1 MVANE
6 RGQLLLIGGVAIA
19 IVVFSTILFAH
30 SLAVTDG
37 ITTTGSADTIERSA
51 DREASVERDLGR
63 LAAETRGDDLDEF
76 EARYENALQNYTETH
91 NRVVGGSGGA
101 YLNATLNESASLGN
115 ETSQISPGEIDDPDG
130 GPKPKEWVVAK
141 NVTRIAVFNFTFTKG
156 HDSGKPFNITVTGSN
171 GNWWALEVSLNG
183 TGSPKNKT
191 VTIRDSAPG
200 SDIPVCTSPNSGP
213 DSQDL
218 MVNLITGT
226 CNQGSGFKTFSDVT
240 KPPYTINVSKGQK
253 ADGTYRFAAIGT
265 FPSTSYDSG
274 DTEPYPVIPAVDTTY
289 DTPSASY
296 NRTVLVEVDDG

>member
-101 YLNATLNESASLGN
+101 YLNATLNESASNGTEVN
-115 ETSQISPGEIDDPDG
+115 QTSSSRFNRPGGTGSNVDWDIARSVDRA
-130 GPKPKEWVVAK
+130 VVF
-141 NVTRIAVFNFTFTKG
+141 NLTVTRIPGVGQEFIVKVEG
-156 HDSGKPFNITVTGSN
+156 DSGDTWKMVVTEPGNKEVAVTPPSGS
-171 GNWWALEVSLNG
+171 
-183 TGSPKNKT
+183 TT
-191 VTIRDSAPG
+191 T
-200 SDIPVCTSPNSGP
+200 CSGAG
-213 DSQDL
+213 DADVDL
-218 MVNLITGT
+218 LAGT
-226 CNQGSGFKTFSDVT
+226 CDIGGTPGTFPAFTETLDA
-240 KPPYTINVSKGQK
+240 PYTVSIEKGNR
-253 ADGTYRFAAIGT
+253 ARGTYRFAAIGN
-265 FPSTSYDSG
+265 FPGTSYDSG
-274 DTEPYPVIPAVDTTY
+274 DTAPYPVVPAVDLTY

>member
-115 ETSQISPGEIDDPDG
+115 ETQQPSSKDIDDPNG

-156 HDSGKPFNITVTGSN
+156 HDSGKPFNITVEGAD
-171 GNWWALEVSLNG
+171 GNWWSLEVSLNG
-183 TGSPKNKT
+183 TSPKNKT
-191 VTIRDSAPG
+191 ITVRDSTPMSPTVAC
-200 SDIPVCTSPNSGP
+200 SAPNSGP
-213 DSQDL
+213 GNTLEVDL
-218 MVNLITGT
+218 VAGT
-226 CNQGSGFKTFSDVT
+226 CNKGSGFRTFSDVT
-240 KPPYTINVSKGQK
+240 KPPYDINVIKGQK
-253 ADGTYRFAAIGT
+253 AEGTYRFAAIGD
-265 FPSTSYDSG
+265 FPGTSYDSV
-274 DTEPYPVIPAVDTTY
+274 DPYPVVPAIDVTY

-296 NRTVLVEVDDG
+296 NRTVLVEVENG